1 MAAYELSCNLIL
13 FFAKVYQ
20 SELNSMD
27 DAASEIIQPGMTEEN
42 CFLETFE
49 VLFISFTM
57 QMYDPIIFFVVSVVR
72 KMKMSTTACTWR
84 MIRWQRK
91 IFEYRVRNTIDY
103 LVACVLNNSEGI
115 FFYPSHLFQYLYLR
129 FMLHF
134 WRCLYK
140 EAFCTIAKDKNVGG
154 YWYWCLKVIHNDDFQ
169 MISWKSCII
178 NIDVSICDIFAVNT
192 VNSTIRK

>member
-103 LVACVLNNSEGI
+103 LVACVLNNSEG
-115 FFYPSHLFQYLYLR
+115 FFSIL
-129 FMLHF
+129 
-134 WRCLYK
+134 
-140 EAFCTIAKDKNVGG
+140 
-154 YWYWCLKVIHNDDFQ
+154 VICF
-169 MISWKSCII
+169 
-178 NIDVSICDIFAVNT
+178 SICTLGSCCTFDAVYTRKHSVLLLKTKMWVDIGTDAWKLFIMMIFKWFLGSHA
-192 VNSTIRK
+192 